1 MVTNHIRSISI
12 KVRVYK
18 LQVQL
23 TANMKNPKRL
33 NINNKVLLEHLS
45 PHPYRVGNNTTPAL
59 NEVSLFGVG
68 LHGLH
73 WPLCRLRYHR
83 LFSQP
88 LRYSRLLLQFLLTS
102 FKCLLHRLAGYQLTA
117 QGNIN

>member
-68 LHGLH
+68 LHGPIGLFVDSGTIAYLAN
-73 WPLCRLRYHR
+73 LCVT
-83 LFSQP
+83 P
-88 LRYSRLLLQFLLTS
+88 GYSFNS
-102 FKCLLHRLAGYQLTA
+102 S
-117 QGNIN
+117 